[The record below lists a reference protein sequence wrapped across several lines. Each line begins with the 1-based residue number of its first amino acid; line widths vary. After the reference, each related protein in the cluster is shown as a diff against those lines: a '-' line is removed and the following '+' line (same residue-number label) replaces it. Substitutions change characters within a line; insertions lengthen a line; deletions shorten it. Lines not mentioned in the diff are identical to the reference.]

1 MTVNFFQMFVSSLLG
16 GILGILFLIPF
27 RKYFVND
34 KHGEYPFPKQ
44 QPVLKYL
51 SRVKKAAVRQN
62 HFYLPG

>member
-1 MTVNFFQMFVSSLLG
+1 MFVSSLLG

-51 SRVKKAAVRQN
+51 SRVKKRQSGKTT
-62 HFYLPG
+62 FICRADWWAL